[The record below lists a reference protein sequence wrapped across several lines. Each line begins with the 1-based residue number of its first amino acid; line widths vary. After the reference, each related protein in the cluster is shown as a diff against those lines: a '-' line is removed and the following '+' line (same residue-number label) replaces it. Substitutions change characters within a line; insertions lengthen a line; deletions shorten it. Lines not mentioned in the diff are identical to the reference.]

1 MLNVLL
7 DTRLSTKRVGI
18 VVAIGAA
25 VAADDGVVVVVVVVE
40 EAGGGGTAAAAAAAA
55 AGRAVECD
63 GVAAAQHVLRFE
75 LELVLEAM
83 LDDEVV
89 M

>member
-1 MLNVLL
+1 M
-7 DTRLSTKRVGI
+7 STKRVGI

-40 EAGGGGTAAAAAAAA
+40 EAGGGGTAAAAAAA
-55 AGRAVECD
+55 GRAVECD

>member
-40 EAGGGGTAAAAAAAA
+40 EAGGGGTAAAAAAA
-55 AGRAVECD
+55 GRAVECD